1 MSIDA
6 VQPIH
11 SLIQRY
17 TGVSAPANIVVLAP
31 RSISSFGPE
40 GSMGSAN
47 PDTKNS
53 PYSGIYDKSGRL
65 PTVPPPGTT
74 FMAKA

>member
-1 MSIDA
+1 MSIEP

-17 TGVSAPANIVVLAP
+17 TGVTAPANIVVLAP
-31 RSISSFGPE
+31 RSVSGFGPE

-47 PDTKNS
+47 PDTKIS
-53 PYSGIYDKSGRL
+53 PYSGIYDKNGKL
-65 PTVPPPGTT
+65 PTIPPPGTT

>member
-1 MSIDA
+1 MSIEP
-6 VQPIH
+6 VQPVGA
-11 SLIQRY
+11 LISKY

-53 PYSGIYDKSGRL
+53 PYSGIYDQNGKL
-65 PTVPPPGTT
+65 PTIRPPGTT